1 MAARKF
7 LSGMNLGAARKHR
20 IMHSYASW
28 AISFA
33 SLEVHSNNGLFSNSS
48 YVYQFIIITS
58 IKEKIISISDTIY
71 LQLYGQS

>member
-33 SLEVHSNNGLFSNSS
+33 SLEVHSNNGLFSNTS
-48 YVYQFIIITS
+48 YVYQ
-58 IKEKIISISDTIY
+58 
-71 LQLYGQS
+71 